1 MVRPEG
7 FEPPTNRFEA
17 DYSIQL
23 SYGRLELLSY
33 VDHRASGHSLV
44 TPRSASLPLALQV
57 SHPKT
62 KSTRFEPELDWFEAE
77 CSIQLSYGRAGR
89 AV

>member
-1 MVRPEG
+1 
-7 FEPPTNRFEA
+7 
-17 DYSIQL
+17 
-23 SYGRLELLSY
+23 
-33 VDHRASGHSLV
+33 LV

-62 KSTRFEPELDWFEAE
+62 KSTRFEPELDWFEADY
-77 CSIQLSYGRAGR
+77 SIQLSYGRAGR